1 LAEEVL
7 IIKSTELEVTRAL
20 EEVLELVLAHLQDGD
35 LTVLTT
41 IKNNQDKLN
50 LVFPLH
56 MSNMDIMLVI
66 L

>member
-1 LAEEVL
+1 LAEEEH
-7 IIKSTELEVTRAL
+7 IIKSTEPEVKRAL

-56 MSNMDIMLVI
+56 IINMEIMLEI